1 MQIKVKTKNELT
13 TDNIHTFILFKNPNR
28 FQAECACERNF
39 PVELSIQQKERKDVD
54 EKRFFAQH

>member
-1 MQIKVKTKNELT
+1 MQIKVKTKNELLQT
-13 TDNIHTFILFKNPNR
+13 TYTFILFKNPNR

-39 PVELSIQQKERKDVD
+39 PVELSIQQKEGKDVN